1 MGAAAAPDGKRVY
14 ISTGRGRRVV
24 ALDPAT
30 DSIVGSVEAGVRP
43 WGIALTR
50 DGSKLYA
57 ANGPSGDVSVVDTK
71 TMMVVKTVKAG
82 SSPGGVAV
90 GLRTEDNEA
99 RNRTQREKQ

>member
-1 MGAAAAPDGKRVY
+1 
-14 ISTGRGRRVV
+14 
-24 ALDPAT
+24 
-30 DSIVGSVEAGVRP
+30 VGSVEAGARP

-82 SSPGGVAV
+82 SSPWGVAV
-90 GLRTEDNEA
+90 GLRTED
-99 RNRTQREKQ
+99 